1 MTATACDRSD
11 ARVGIVT
18 VAGDLHAHVIRQNL
32 LDRHGMVCHIFE
44 TDRLADSGVM
54 DWAADAVRHA
64 VLPDHTGSAVEVASL
79 GAIWWR
85 RPSGNS
91 WNRAAPVLPQLAD
104 EAAIDL
110 VRNDCLATFLG
121 IVGTAFRGVW
131 VSDPDAHRHAE
142 NKLRQMHAA
151 QQAGLR
157 IPRTLVSQNPDA
169 IRAFCARQPTIVKAV
184 AGTNKT
190 PLMAHT
196 VNDELL
202 ASDDS
207 LRLSPAIYQERIE
220 GRRHLRVHAF
230 GPHIH
235 AALMTCDELDWRI
248 HLDKLRVE
256 PHTLD
261 EDLQQRLRHFLAL
274 MGLNMGIFDLK
285 LDHEG
290 QPVWL
295 EVNPQGQFL
304 FLEGMS
310 DLRLADALA
319 DYLTRLA
326 RSGRTGPGRGA

>member
-1 MTATACDRSD
+1 MTATACERSG

-18 VAGDLHAHVIRQNL
+18 VAGDLHAHVVRQNL
-32 LDRHGMVCHIFE
+32 LDRHGVPCHIFE
-44 TDRLADSGVM
+44 TDRLAGSGVM
-54 DWAADAVRHA
+54 DWTTTEPECA
-64 VLPDHTGSAVEVASL
+64 VLPDHTGTAVEVASL

-91 WNRAAPVLPQLAD
+91 WNRNAPVLPQLAD

-121 IVGTAFRGVW
+121 IVATAFRGVW

-142 NKLRQMHAA
+142 NKLRQLHAA
-151 QQAGLR
+151 RQAGLR
-157 IPRTLVSQNPDA
+157 IPQTLVSQNPA
-169 IRAFCARQPTIVKAV
+169 LIRAFCARQPTIVKAV

-196 VNDELL
+196 VNEELL

-220 GRRHLRVHAF
+220 GQHHLRVHAF
-230 GPHIH
+230 GAEMH

-248 HLDKLRVE
+248 HLDRLKVRRHAL
-256 PHTLD
+256 PS
-261 EDLQQRLRHFLAL
+261 DLQRRLRHFLSL

-285 LDHEG
+285 LDQDG
-290 QPVWL
+290 DPVWL

-310 DLRLADALA
+310 DLRLADAFA
-319 DYLTRLA
+319 DYLIGLVRPRLRVA
-326 RSGRTGPGRGA
+326 NSGR